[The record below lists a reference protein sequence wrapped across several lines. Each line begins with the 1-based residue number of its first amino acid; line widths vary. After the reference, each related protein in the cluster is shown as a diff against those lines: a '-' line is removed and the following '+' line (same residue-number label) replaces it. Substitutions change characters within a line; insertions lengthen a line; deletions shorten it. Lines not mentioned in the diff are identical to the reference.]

1 MEFSSDLSWLGISLQ
16 IFFTDILL
24 AGDNAV
30 IIAAACC
37 LLPRRLVP
45 RAIAVG
51 AIGAVILRVLLAVV
65 ANVLMAVP
73 LLKALGGIMLALF
86 AINLKANAQALGA
99 AGASENL
106 EGEPDLESDVDF
118 MGAALFILLADT
130 IMSLDNVVAISAIS
144 DGNFVYLVLGL
155 VLSVPFV
162 FFGSFL
168 LTEAIAQYPEVVTI
182 GAALLGWVSG
192 SLIVNDALWSD
203 WVHAHV
209 EALGLFAPLGMAIF
223 VVAEGAI
230 TGRYRAP
237 ALPQLNL
244 SMPRLM
250 REAHPIPAMPAAPV
264 AVPISVPDP
273 IAPKVAVP
281 EPAVVGHV
289 RPETPPVAAIAA
301 EPQEPVVIFEPPA
314 SSSAGPSDKVV
325 LIGLLA
331 LFAMVGAV
339 LLIAIAMAP
348 ANQG

>member
-182 GAALLGWVSG
+182 GSALLGWVSG

-250 REAHPIPAMPAAPV
+250 REAHPIPAIPAAPV
-264 AVPISVPDP
+264 AVPISVPAP
-273 IAPKVAVP
+273 IAPQAAVP

-339 LLIAIAMAP
+339 LVIAIAMAP